1 MRDEKGITMLI
12 LVITIILTLLIAVTA
27 TYSGIDT
34 YKGMRVKTFSEQL
47 KIVRERVEVVKDK
60 ASTNSEISL
69 NSLGRSLDELDSSLR
84 DDIINSINN
93 SGELSANSANYRYFE
108 TSDLKEDL
116 GVEIEDFAV
125 AIDFDRSIVIG
136 VRGVEYEGHVV
147 YTQKQINEINNN

>member
-93 SGELSANSANYRYFE
+93 SGELSASSANYRYFE

>member
-1 MRDEKGITMLI
+1 M
-12 LVITIILTLLIAVTA
+12 
-27 TYSGIDT
+27 
-34 YKGMRVKTFSEQL
+34 
-47 KIVRERVEVVKDK
+47 
-60 ASTNSEISL
+60 
-69 NSLGRSLDELDSSLR
+69 DELDSSLR

-125 AIDFDRSIVIG
+125 AIDFDRSVVIG

-147 YTQKQINEINNN
+147 YTQKQIDEINNN

>member
-60 ASTNSEISL
+60 ARTNSEISL

-125 AIDFDRSIVIG
+125 AIDFDRSVVIG

-147 YTQKQINEINNN
+147 YTRKQIDEINNN

>member
-125 AIDFDRSIVIG
+125 AIDFDRSVVIG

-147 YTQKQINEINNN
+147 YTQKQIDEINNN

>member
-60 ASTNSEISL
+60 ASTN
-69 NSLGRSLDELDSSLR
+69 
-84 DDIINSINN
+84 
-93 SGELSANSANYRYFE
+93 
-108 TSDLKEDL
+108 
-116 GVEIEDFAV
+116 
-125 AIDFDRSIVIG
+125 
-136 VRGVEYEGHVV
+136 
-147 YTQKQINEINNN
+147 

>member
-12 LVITIILTLLIAVTA
+12 LVITVILTLLIAVTA

-84 DDIINSINN
+84 DDIINSISN

-125 AIDFDRSIVIG
+125 AIDFDRSVVIG

-147 YTQKQINEINNN
+147 YTQKQIDEINNN

>member
-12 LVITIILTLLIAVTA
+12 LVITVILTLLIAVTA

-47 KIVRERVEVVKDK
+47 KIVRERVAVVKDK

-125 AIDFDRSIVIG
+125 AIDFDRSVVIG

-147 YTQKQINEINNN
+147 YTQKQIDEINNN

>member
-147 YTQKQINEINNN
+147 YTQKQIDEINNN

>member
-34 YKGMRVKTFSEQL
+34 YKGIRVKTFSEQL

-116 GVEIEDFAV
+116 GIEIEDFAV
-125 AIDFDRSIVIG
+125 AIDFDRSVVIG

>member
-116 GVEIEDFAV
+116 GIEIEDFAV
-125 AIDFDRSIVIG
+125 AIDFDRSVVIG

-147 YTQKQINEINNN
+147 YTQKQIDEINNN

>member
-116 GVEIEDFAV
+116 GIEIEDFAV
-125 AIDFDRSIVIG
+125 AIDFDRSVVIG

>member
-12 LVITIILTLLIAVTA
+12 LVITVILTLLIAVTA

-47 KIVRERVEVVKDK
+47 KIVRERVAVVKDK

-125 AIDFDRSIVIG
+125 AIDFDRSVVIG

>member
-125 AIDFDRSIVIG
+125 AIDFDRSVVIG

>member
-125 AIDFDRSIVIG
+125 AIDFERSVVIG